1 MTTYTKG
8 LRAMTR
14 TIRRR
19 GALVGAALTALALP
33 LAGCHTSSLLD
44 VNEPDIIQPSNA
56 NSAAGAD
63 ALYNGAIGQF
73 AYANAG
79 NAGGTEGQILMSGL
93 LADEWFLS
101 GTFPTRL
108 EVDERAINDKNTT
121 VETVFFQLA
130 RAHSFLDH
138 AAAALEQ
145 YDTTS
150 QNKIGESFALSGFA
164 DVYFAE
170 NYCEG
175 VPLSSYTDSG
185 TVTYGNPLTRAA
197 LLDTATAYFDSAS
210 AHATAADVIN
220 LAAVGRGRALLDA
233 GDFSGAGAAV
243 ASVPTGFE
251 YVNTHSVT
259 TSDETNGVYY
269 FNWLS
274 KRWSIS
280 DNEGGVGLPYRS
292 ANDPRVQWQA
302 DGNGFDGNSPLFV
315 LDKYGNG
322 GDGRAAPVPVANG
335 VEARLIAAEAVLN
348 AGNGAAMVDTL
359 NALRADSANNGG
371 FDLPPLVDPGT
382 TAGQVDLLFRERAFW
397 LFATGHRL
405 GDMRRLVR
413 QYGRAA
419 DSVFPTGAYFKGG
432 NYGTDVNI
440 PVPFQETNNPNFKGC
455 LNRDP

>member
-1 MTTYTKG
+1 
-8 LRAMTR
+8 MTR
-14 TIRRR
+14 TIPRR
-19 GALVGAALTALALP
+19 GALVSAALAAVAVA
-33 LAGCHTSSLLD
+33 LAGCDTSSLLD

-56 NSAAGAD
+56 QSTAGAD

-79 NAGGTEGQILMSGL
+79 NAGGNEGQILMSGL
-93 LADEWFLS
+93 MADEWFLA

-108 EVDERAINDKNTT
+108 EVDERAINDKNAT
-121 VETVFFQLA
+121 VETVFFLLA
-130 RAHSFLDH
+130 QAHSFLNH
-138 AAAALEQ
+138 AAAALQE
-145 YDTTS
+145 YDSTA
-150 QNKIGESFALSGFA
+150 QDKIGESLALSGFT

-185 TVTYGNPLTRAA
+185 TVSYGTPLTRAA
-197 LLDTATAYFDSAS
+197 LLDTATAYFTAAS
-210 AHATAADVIN
+210 THATSSLILN
-220 LAAVGRGRALLDA
+220 LAAVGRARALLDA

-243 ASVPTGFE
+243 ASVPTDFA

-259 TSDETNGVYY
+259 TSNETNGVYY

-280 DNEGGVGLPYRS
+280 DNEGGVGLNYRS
-292 ANDPRVQWQA
+292 ANDPRVQWEA
-302 DGNGFDGNSPLFV
+302 NGKGFDGNSSLFV

-322 GDGRAAPVPVANG
+322 GDGREAPVPVADG

-348 AGNGAAMVDTL
+348 AGNGAAMVDSL
-359 NALRADSANNGG
+359 NALRADAANNGG
-371 FDLPPLVDPGT
+371 FNLAPLTDPGT
-382 TAGQVDLLFRERAFW
+382 TDGRVDLLFRERAFW

-413 QYGRAA
+413 QYGRSA
-419 DSVFPTGAYFKGG
+419 DAVFPSGAYFKGG
-432 NYGTDVNI
+432 DYGADVNI
-440 PVPFQETNNPNFKGC
+440 PVPFQETNNPNFAGC
-455 LNRDP
+455 MNRDP